1 MLCPPPRRGWTTAG
15 RSCRDAELSSGCRTS
30 LEIDHMRE
38 SQNFVSESPMI
49 CRNLT
54 AIANNCAEELA
65 EGVCSAIRFI
75 LANRRTVGAERVAGQ
90 LFVRTGGGR

>member
-1 MLCPPPRRGWTTAG
+1 
-15 RSCRDAELSSGCRTS
+15 
-30 LEIDHMRE
+30 
-38 SQNFVSESPMI
+38 MI